1 MGILAFCVWYN
12 QRMIHVHIPNND
24 NAKGDSS
31 FSAIDFDFPSTGM
44 NVSEITLNSRYP
56 ETGFALNK
64 KSEMIVRVL
73 EGSVLFCCEV
83 EEVELSVGATVLVE
97 TNKKYFWEPRDSV
110 TLYIVSNPP
119 WTKEQ
124 AENVE

>member
-1 MGILAFCVWYN
+1 
-12 QRMIHVHIPNND
+12 MIHVHIPNND
-24 NAKGDSS
+24 NTKKKGGIS

-73 EGSVLFCCEV
+73 EGSVLFHCEG
-83 EEVELSVGATVLVE
+83 EEVEISACATVLVE